1 MVNFDSMFSM
11 QGMLFT
17 LMLLGWFLKRIGV
30 ITDSG
35 KSMLMDLVIDV
46 TLPCSIVKSFQMEF
60 SAEVVQSCLVIFIVA
75 VVIQIG
81 SFLLGFVLYPKAD
94 PRHKKVLQYATIC
107 SNAGFLG
114 NPIAEGIFG
123 SLGLLYASVYLIPQ
137 RTFMWSAGLT
147 YFTTSP
153 DKKTLAKKVL
163 THPCIIAVFI
173 GFFLMFTQLQLPA
186 FLNETI
192 ASIGN
197 ANTPISMMLIGT
209 ILAGVPF
216 RSLAGKSVCY
226 YSFVRLF
233 LMPLLVWIGCRL
245 FALDALVTGVSVV
258 LAAMPAASVTA
269 IMAAKYGA
277 DAESAPRCVVFST
290 LISMETIPLWC
301 IFLVSGM

>member
-216 RSLAGKSVCY
+216 RSLAEKSVCY

-277 DAESAPRCVVFST
+277 DAEFATRCVVFST
-290 LISMETIPLWC
+290 LISMATIPLWC